1 METYFLWFLIFF
13 VGSVMALFY
22 CEYKST
28 LQIIKSILPKVFSKI
43 LLISFA
49 LITFIFGIHAD
60 VFSSY
65 DKYTADLN
73 RQYNWFSIEDILR
86 FPVEQYGI
94 NIKDLYP
101 SNIIDFKNN
110 IIKEYPTRKITILLD
125 KTGSIKNDKGSKI
138 KKTLI
143 KKLNNEIYEFEKHID
158 TTTIKVEDLFLLT
171 ALEQLT
177 RDEKR
182 GLTHI
187 EVLIYT
193 GSENNKGV
201 VNYIEKALKIDYNKY
216 DDSLRSQA
224 IIKCLKK
231 INNYNTEEYKKII
244 NNRFTDFYELG
255 NELKAPK
262 FIGNGT
268 SKNNGY
274 GKKYDHTSII
284 LLSDFYH
291 EEGFLN
297 KNVKDVENVWYNIR
311 NRVSQLNLI
320 SFNNSNTSN
329 SSKYISKA
337 IKETFRKNFNHLYFF
352 EYEEHLDNQLAIDE
366 EINTMFSTVIDAE
379 NPQPLITY
387 HSWNKQDYKF
397 DYKGEV
403 QILRQD
409 GDRDLIIGF
418 ANRIRPQNYIKPYD
432 YITIIKKRDNISAR
446 NTSNK
451 IKLYEY
457 QKDKIK
463 GSNSD
468 IYEISFLIDE
478 IESKNFFLEFSYPN
492 TSYAVRHPILFKP
505 VLPATACLYLF
516 ALYLVFAFSSL
527 YLFFYYLVVMFKL
540 KSKKNKTK
548 PFLIIAL
555 ILYVLITIF
564 LGYHLYILISDLI
577 TYNKDLLETFPVVI
591 IVSVILFTV
600 FLHIISYRIYIDRV
614 TSEMNFNDSCYK
626 IQNADN

>member
-1 METYFLWFLIFF
+1 MKEVYFLWLLIFF
-13 VGSVMALFY
+13 ISSVLALFY
-22 CEYKST
+22 CEHTST
-28 LQIIKSILPKVFSKI
+28 LHIIKSILLKVFSKI
-43 LLISFA
+43 LLISFG

-60 VFSSY
+60 IFSSY
-65 DKYTADLN
+65 DKYTTNLN
-73 RQYNWFSIEDILR
+73 RQYDWFSIEDILR
-86 FPVEQYGI
+86 FPIEQYGI
-94 NIKDLYP
+94 NIGEIYP
-101 SNIIDFKNN
+101 DNSIDFEKD
-110 IIKEYPTRKITILLD
+110 IIKEYPRRKVTILLD
-125 KTGSIKNDKGSKI
+125 KTGSIKNDNESKI
-138 KKTLI
+138 KKSLI
-143 KKLNNEIYEFEKHID
+143 TKLSDEIYEFERHID
-158 TTTIKVEDLFLLT
+158 TTSIKVEDLFLLT
-171 ALEQLT
+171 ALEQLS

-182 GLTHI
+182 NSTHI

-193 GSENNKGV
+193 GSEKNKGV
-201 VNYIEKALKIDYNKY
+201 INHIEKVLSIEYNKY
-216 DDSLRSQA
+216 DENHRNE
-224 IIKCLKK
+224 IVINCLKR
-231 INNYNTEEYKKII
+231 INYYNTDEYKKII
-244 NNRFTDFYELG
+244 NSRYTDFYELG

-284 LLSDFYH
+284 LLSDFHH
-291 EEGFLN
+291 EEKFLN
-297 KNVKDVENVWYNIR
+297 NNVKDVENVWHAIR

-337 IKETFRKNFNHLYFF
+337 IKETFRRNFNHLYFF

-366 EINTMFSTVIDAE
+366 EINTMFSTVIDAQ

-403 QILRQD
+403 QILRQE

-418 ANRIRPQNYIKPYD
+418 VNRIRPQNYVKPYN
-432 YITIIKKRDNISAR
+432 YLTITKKRDNVS
-446 NTSNK
+446 TKSSPNK

-457 QKDKIK
+457 QKDKLE

-468 IYEISFLIDE
+468 AYEVSFLVDE

-516 ALYLVFAFSSL
+516 SLYLVFAFSSL
-527 YLFFYYLVVMFKL
+527 YLFFYYLISVFQLEVKRNRT
-540 KSKKNKTK
+540 KS
-548 PFLIIAL
+548 FLIIAT
-555 ILYVLITIF
+555 ILYTLIVLYVS
-564 LGYHLYILISDLI
+564 YHFFMLISDLI
-577 TYNKDLLETFPVVI
+577 AYDKNLVKPFI
-591 IVSVILFTV
+591 IVMIISAIFFTI
-600 FLHIISYRIYIDRV
+600 FLHIISYRTYA
-614 TSEMNFNDSCYK
+614 NKK
-626 IQNADN
+626 IKTN